1 MIQEQ
6 ITKLNEERAK
16 LEAENVNH
24 MKASFDLKI
33 LLKWNERRLKAID
46 QQLEELK
53 SLNNGDAE
61 KSND

>member
-6 ITKLNEERAK
+6 ITKLTEEKAK
-16 LEAENVNH
+16 IEAENVNH

-53 SLNNGDAE
+53 ALDNGTE
-61 KSND
+61 

>member
-6 ITKLNEERAK
+6 ITKLNEEKAK

-53 SLNNGDAE
+53 SLDDE
-61 KSND
+61 QSN